1 MRYIPIVLLF
11 GILANFVCVV
21 VFRLKLDREY
31 DKRFSLMSD
40 TINAQVHQFSVDA
53 LRSIDMYF
61 VSNSVLGSVSSGSD
75 SPSELKADVVFYDD
89 GGDWSY
95 DYFLS
100 DGVSLARVGCVYF
113 RIGDNYPR
121 GGRISAIY
129 PDSVVID
136 GKYHVRNSSFVSVS
150 RSSSQSQEMK
160 FVDSTYKSNKEL
172 MDYVK

>member
-1 MRYIPIVLLF
+1 MRYVPFVLLL

-31 DKRFSLMSD
+31 DKKFSLMSD
-40 TINAQVHQFSVDA
+40 TINAQVHQFSLDA

-61 VSNSVLGSVSSGSD
+61 VSNSVRKSVSSVSD
-75 SPSELKADVVFYDD
+75 SSSGLKTDIVFYDD
-89 GGDWSY
+89 GGYWSY

-113 RIGDNYPR
+113 RVGDNYPR

-150 RSSSQSQEMK
+150 SPSSQSQEMK
-160 FVDSTYKSNKEL
+160 FIDSTYKTNKEL